1 MNTQRLAI
9 TLWPEW
15 AYAVAHLG
23 KNIENRT
30 WEPPDGL
37 LGQMIAIHGGVSIGG
52 RASKKPGFAFEA
64 IRQMTL
70 TAAMCGQ
77 SEDVLRTITPGVV
90 TEKGR
95 GIVAVARLK
104 GVHRHPEGLR
114 WYAGDNLFGWVLGDV
129 YTLPRPVP
137 CMGAQGL
144 WRLHPET
151 LEAVRIQLR
160 KMKSQAAGACLDGR
174 GSDQVAEERTE

>member
-52 RASKKPGFAFEA
+52 RASKKPGFAIEA

-70 TAAMCGQ
+70 TASM
-77 SEDVLRTITPGVV
+77 
-90 TEKGR
+90 
-95 GIVAVARLK
+95 
-104 GVHRHPEGLR
+104 
-114 WYAGDNLFGWVLGDV
+114 
-129 YTLPRPVP
+129 
-137 CMGAQGL
+137 
-144 WRLHPET
+144 
-151 LEAVRIQLR
+151 
-160 KMKSQAAGACLDGR
+160 
-174 GSDQVAEERTE
+174 